1 MKLTNIALA
10 LSAALAVTA
19 CANKEAMDDQ
29 AKDMS
34 STKTMEAPAA
44 DAAADSKVTMTFEST
59 LSSLLD
65 GAHRDP
71 ANKARDQYRHPA
83 QTLSFFGIKDDM
95 TVIEVTPGSGWYA
108 EILAPFLRDKGKYIA
123 APNDANKA
131 SSDRAK
137 EYFGKQNDALRAK
150 LAAHP
155 AVYDKAMISAVDPKA
170 PVFAPAGSADM
181 VLTFRNVHNW
191 VGGDNADTMFK
202 AFFDALKPGGVLGV
216 VEHRAADDKPWNKES
231 GYMLTKD
238 VVALAEKAGFKLEES
253 SEVNANAKDTRD
265 YAEGVWT
272 LPPSL
277 ALGDKDR
284 EKYLAIGESDRMT
297 LRFRKPAN

>member
-10 LSAALAVTA
+10 LSTVLAIAA
-19 CANKEAMDDQ
+19 CANNDAMDEP
-29 AKDMS
+29 AK
-34 STKTMEAPAA
+34 STDTAKTTEASAPAM
-44 DAAADSKVTMTFEST
+44 ADSSVTMTFEST
-59 LSSLLD
+59 LTSLLD
-65 GAHRDP
+65 GAHRVP

-108 EILAPFLRDKGKYIA
+108 EILAPFLRDKGKYVA
-123 APNDANKA
+123 APNDPSKS

-137 EYFGKQNDALRAK
+137 EYFSKQNNDLRAK
-150 LAAHP
+150 LAAH
-155 AVYDKAMISAVDPKA
+155 ASVYDKAVVTEVDPKA
-170 PVFAPAGSADM
+170 PVFAPAGSADL

-191 VGGDNADTMFK
+191 VGGGNADVMFK
-202 AFFDALKPGGVLGV
+202 GFFDALKPGGVLGV
-216 VEHRAADDKPWNKES
+216 VEHRASDDKAFNKES

-253 SEVNANAKDTRD
+253 SEVNANPKDTKD
-265 YAEGVWT
+265 HAEGVWT

-297 LRFRKPAN
+297 LRFRKPMN